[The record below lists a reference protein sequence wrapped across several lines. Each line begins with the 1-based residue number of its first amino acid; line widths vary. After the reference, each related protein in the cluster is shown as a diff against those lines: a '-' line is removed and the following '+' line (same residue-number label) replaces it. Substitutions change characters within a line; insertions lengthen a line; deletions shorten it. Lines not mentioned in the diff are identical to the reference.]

1 MKIVF
6 DKKYLVNERKF
17 IYEEIDKINNFL
29 SCWLISCLNRQ
40 RTIFYRPSV
49 NDVIARKYVNRL
61 EELTNQLHLINDI
74 LEDKITFSNVSIKFE
89 SFKVK

>member
-6 DKKYLVNERKF
+6 DKKYLINERKF
-17 IYEEIDKINNFL
+17 IYEEIDNINKFL
-29 SCWLISCLNRQ
+29 NCWLISCLNRQ
-40 RTIFYRPSV
+40 RTIFCRPSV

-89 SFKVK
+89 SFLVK

>member
-6 DKKYLVNERKF
+6 DKKYLINERKF
-17 IYEEIDKINNFL
+17 IYEEIDKINKFL
-29 SCWLISCLNRQ
+29 NCWLISCLRQ
-40 RTIFYRPSV
+40 RSIFCRPSV

-61 EELTNQLHLINDI
+61 EELTNRLHVINDI